1 MEQTVKRRPVHR
13 WWVLGFILLGFLTYG
28 LSFSIPAFVPVR
40 PHIQVA
46 PEALSKPFQTPLGEM
61 YIPNTFPTLI
71 LTLLIILLLAFAVRQ
86 ATRTGG
92 LVPKGIAGVM
102 EAGIEVLYNL
112 NENTVGKKW
121 AGVVFP
127 WFATIFIYVL
137 IVNLVKLLPGFET
150 IGLLHHSAE
159 GHETTLLFGN
169 VYALLAAE
177 AHGEGY
183 VVTPFFRALSTD
195 LNFTAALALIAV
207 VATQFIGFRAQKLS
221 YLLKFFNVRN
231 LFKKPFFGAMDFLVG
246 LLELISEFSKILSFA
261 FRLFGNMFAGMVLVA
276 LVGSLIFLPVL
287 NSILPAMI
295 VMFEFFIG
303 LIQAFVFGMLTMVF
317 MAQATQGHGD
327 EEHHE

>member
-1 MEQTVKRRPVHR
+1 MEKTVKRRAVHR
-13 WWVLGFILLGFLTYG
+13 WWVLGFILFGVAIYIAS
-28 LSFSIPAFVPVR
+28 LSLPMLVPVR

-46 PEALSKPFQTPLGEM
+46 PEALSEPFETPLGQM

-71 LTLLIILLLAFAVRQ
+71 LTVLIIVLLAFAVRQ
-86 ATRTGG
+86 ATRRGD

-112 NENTVGKKW
+112 NESTVGKRW

-137 IVNLVKLLPGFET
+137 VVNLVKLLPGFET

-159 GHETTLLFGN
+159 GHETQLLFGN
-169 VYALLAAE
+169 VYTVLAAE

-195 LNFTAALALIAV
+195 LNFTAALALISV
-207 VATQFIGFRAQKLS
+207 VATQVIGFRAQKLR
-221 YLLKFFNVRN
+221 YLLKFFNVSH
-231 LFKKPFFGAMDFLVG
+231 LFSKPFFGAMDFLVG
-246 LLELISEFSKILSFA
+246 LLELISEFAKILSFA

-276 LVGSLIFLPVL
+276 LIGSLIFLPVL
-287 NSILPAMI
+287 NSLLPAMV